1 VLSDTINV
9 NGRLKIKKYDESNN
23 LIEEHDF
30 KNLVVYSGK
39 KLIAS
44 RLFADTTPAII
55 ITNASGTGTI
65 VTYTYES
72 RSVAPYYVGQKIDV
86 VGMGNTQFNG
96 RFRVLTCSQT
106 QVTVDSSATGS
117 PGVMGT
123 IASLNNGTIT
133 KMAVGEG
140 PTVASLSDTGLYVQK
155 GIVDM
160 FSIETSFE
168 DGDSSISYIAL
179 FPAGNGTN
187 TPGVPLTEAGL
198 FTTDGI
204 MMCRTVFTPIEKL
217 SNQSLEIFWTVTI
230 A

>member
-9 NGRLKIKKYDESNN
+9 KGRLKIKKYDESNN

-30 KNLVVYSGK
+30 KNLVVYGGK

-44 RLFADTTPAII
+44 RLFADATPAIT
-55 ITNASGTGTI
+55 ITAASGTGT
-65 VTYTYES
+65 VATYTYAS
-72 RSVAPYYVGQKIDV
+72 RSVAPYYVGQKVDI
-86 VGMGNTQFNG
+86 VGMGNSQFNG

-106 QVTVDSSATGS
+106 QITVDSSATGAA
-117 PGVMGT
+117 GTLGT
-123 IASLNNGTIT
+123 ISSLNNGVIS
-133 KMAVGEG
+133 KMAVGQG
-140 PTVASLSDTGLYVQK
+140 PTAASLSDTTLYDQK
-155 GIVDM
+155 GIVDV
-160 FSIETSFE
+160 FSTETSFE
-168 DGDSSISYIAL
+168 DGDSSLVYIAL
-179 FPAGNGTN
+179 FPAGTGTN

-198 FTTDGI
+198 FTSDDV